1 VQRSGVD
8 GDTVTAVLIV
18 SLLCLLALA
27 ALASRRNPTW

>member
-1 VQRSGVD
+1 MTD
-8 GDTVTAVLIV
+8 ITPLLIV